1 MNRMTEAI
9 DELIEDMRDMVG
21 ERDTLGR
28 SDYLEEWLEDL
39 VFLGEQ
45 AANLLREIS
54 DPDSI
59 PSIRDVVK

>member
-1 MNRMTEAI
+1 MTEAI

>member
-1 MNRMTEAI
+1 MNKVMDAI

-28 SDYLEEWLEDL
+28 SDYLEEWLQDL

-45 AANLLREIS
+45 ASNLLREIS

-59 PSIRDVVK
+59 PSIKDVIE